1 MKKFGEQEYENIAY
15 INFESDTSL
24 KGLFQSDYDT
34 RRILLAMQIASGQP
48 VEAGKTLMIWD
59 EIQEAPGAITS
70 LKYFSENAPE
80 YHIVSAGSL
89 LGVALNGSTSFP
101 VGKVDFMDLHPL
113 NFPEFLEALGD
124 SSLVDLL
131 NSRDWPLIRTFKNK
145 FIERLR
151 QYYFIGG
158 MPEAVQAFS
167 LRTDFNEVR
176 KIQQNILVA
185 YEQDFSKHAPHEIVP
200 RIRMLWHSIPAQLAK
215 ENKKFTYGLIKRG
228 ARAKEF
234 EIAMAWLQDC
244 GLIHRVHNVSK
255 PAMPLKA
262 CLKLLSQLFTWF
274 MIEMD

>member
-1 MKKFGEQEYENIAY
+1 MKRFGLQELVTWKSSPNRKPLIMRGARQVGKTWLMKKFGEQEYENIAY

-113 NFPEFLEALGD
+113 NFPEFLEALGY

-131 NSRDWPLIRTFKNK
+131 NSRDWPLTH
-145 FIERLR
+145 L
-151 QYYFIGG
+151 
-158 MPEAVQAFS
+158 AAF
-167 LRTDFNEVR
+167 
-176 KIQQNILVA
+176 
-185 YEQDFSKHAPHEIVP
+185 
-200 RIRMLWHSIPAQLAK
+200 
-215 ENKKFTYGLIKRG
+215 
-228 ARAKEF
+228 
-234 EIAMAWLQDC
+234 
-244 GLIHRVHNVSK
+244 
-255 PAMPLKA
+255 
-262 CLKLLSQLFTWF
+262 
-274 MIEMD
+274 